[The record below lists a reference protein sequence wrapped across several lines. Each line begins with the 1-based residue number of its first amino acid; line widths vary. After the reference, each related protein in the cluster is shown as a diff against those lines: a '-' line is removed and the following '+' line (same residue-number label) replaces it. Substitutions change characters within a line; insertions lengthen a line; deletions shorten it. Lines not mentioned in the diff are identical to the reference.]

1 MNFCKMNGAGNDF
14 IIIDNREAGMNE
26 SELSALAA
34 HLCERRMSIG
44 ADGLIAVETARGS
57 GDFRMR
63 FFNADGSRAEMC
75 GNGARCIC
83 RYGYENGLAGAVQ
96 RVETDAGIVVGKKI
110 SGREYRVLMNRPS
123 VMELDK
129 EITVWD
135 VQSGCNRVYRCDYV
149 ELGEPG
155 VPHAVLEYN
164 GLSRIVTYAGA
175 HTADQKE
182 VDSETNGG
190 LVFRPENDEGI
201 LQLREIG
208 RAVRKSPCF
217 PKGANVNFYEFM
229 DDGRVLEM
237 TFERG
242 VEDFTYACGSGSA
255 SVAAVLAVRGRIGVC
270 GSEDAEMEKDIA
282 LSPRGEAY
290 AIRLLMRGG
299 ELGVRIELADEA
311 EVQDAK
317 AAVIKNAEMKKC
329 EGTGAGKWQRAEV
342 RSAQATAHVCAALI
356 ERVYL
361 SGPTNMV
368 ACGVITDDELQNFM
382 NKR

>member
-1 MNFCKMNGAGNDF
+1 MRKTYVD
-14 IIIDNREAGMNE
+14 
-26 SELSALAA
+26 
-34 HLCERRMSIG
+34 RRRW
-44 ADGLIAVETARGS
+44 LIAVETARGS

-63 FFNADGSRAEMC
+63 FLMRMAVVLKCAATEC
-75 GNGARCIC
+75 GVFAGMDMKMDLQAQCSELRLTRELLSARKFW
-83 RYGYENGLAGAVQ
+83 
-96 RVETDAGIVVGKKI
+96 DANT
-110 SGREYRVLMNRPS
+110 EVLMNRPS

-164 GLSRIVTYAGA
+164 GLSRIVTYAGV
-175 HTADQKE
+175 HTADGKE

-208 RAVRKSPCF
+208 RAIRKSPCF

-242 VEDFTYACGSGSA
+242 VEDFTYAWRQRAALLWRQYLQCGEGLA
-255 SVAAVLAVRGRIGVC
+255 S
-270 GSEDAEMEKDIA
+270 
-282 LSPRGEAY
+282 
-290 AIRLLMRGG
+290 
-299 ELGVRIELADEA
+299 A
-311 EVQDAK
+311 EVKMQK
-317 AAVIKNAEMKKC
+317 WKK
-329 EGTGAGKWQRAEV
+329 
-342 RSAQATAHVCAALI
+342 I
-356 ERVYL
+356 
-361 SGPTNMV
+361 
-368 ACGVITDDELQNFM
+368 
-382 NKR
+382 

>member
-63 FFNADGSRAEMC
+63 FLMRMAVVLKCAATEC
-75 GNGARCIC
+75 GVF
-83 RYGYENGLAGAVQ
+83 AGMDMKMDLQAAVQ

-135 VQSGCNRVYRCDYV
+135 VQSGCNRVYRCVMWSSESRGYRM
-149 ELGEPG
+149 PSWNI
-155 VPHAVLEYN
+155 N
-164 GLSRIVTYAGA
+164 GLSRIVTYAGV
-175 HTADQKE
+175 HTADGKE

-208 RAVRKSPCF
+208 RAIRKSPCF

-242 VEDFTYACGSGSA
+242 VEDFTYACGSAALLWRQYLQCGEGLA
-255 SVAAVLAVRGRIGVC
+255 S
-270 GSEDAEMEKDIA
+270 
-282 LSPRGEAY
+282 
-290 AIRLLMRGG
+290 
-299 ELGVRIELADEA
+299 A
-311 EVQDAK
+311 EVKMQK
-317 AAVIKNAEMKKC
+317 WKK
-329 EGTGAGKWQRAEV
+329 
-342 RSAQATAHVCAALI
+342 I
-356 ERVYL
+356 
-361 SGPTNMV
+361 
-368 ACGVITDDELQNFM
+368 
-382 NKR
+382 